1 MFFSTLLNLKEKI
14 CSIYQIENKLE
25 FHSNEVR
32 VEKAADCTSF
42 ENFRTRLLSYFFNR
56 SHEKKILNVRDSFM
70 NEFKLY
76 KTIIKV
82 YMHIAYKISVV
93 IERLSHV

>member
-1 MFFSTLLNLKEKI
+1 MRRNEEEEEGLD
-14 CSIYQIENKLE
+14 C
-25 FHSNEVR
+25 HSSEAR

-42 ENFRTRLLSYFFNR
+42 ENFRIRLLSYFFNR

-70 NEFKLY
+70 DEFKLY

-82 YMHIAYKISVV
+82 YMHIASKISVV
-93 IERLSHV
+93 IQRLSHV